1 MSYQVRL
8 SVFEGPFDLLLHLI
22 SRRQVDVTEIDLAD
36 ITQDFVATLRA
47 GIEDLDLE
55 SATRFLVIAATLIEL
70 KALRLLPSERRE
82 ELEDA
87 LGEVRDRLYA
97 RLLEYRA
104 FRDMSRIL
112 AHRLETNR
120 WSLPRDVGLEAW
132 LVRLVPVAPLQVDP
146 TGLARLAAHALRPR
160 IAERVDLRHIRR
172 SYLSIRDAA
181 IALLGALPDDE
192 ATEFRELAGDRPRGD
207 RVVLF
212 LALLELFKLG
222 YLDLEQADAAAPLIV
237 SRREGGFDLES
248 LTEPGE
254 GPSND
259 ERDGGGS
266 DEGGGTDP
274 LLVGAAR

>member
-1 MSYQVRL
+1 MTYQVRL

-47 GIEDLDLE
+47 GLDDLDLE

-70 KALRLLPSERRE
+70 KALRLLPNEKRE

-104 FRDMSRIL
+104 FRDVSRIL
-112 AHRLETNR
+112 AHRLDTNR
-120 WSLPRDVGLEAW
+120 WSLPRDTGLEGW
-132 LVRLVPVAPLQVDP
+132 MVRLVPVAPLQVDAE
-146 TGLARLAAHALRPR
+146 GLARLAARALRPR
-160 IAERVDLRHIRR
+160 VAERVDLRHIRR

-181 IALLGALPDDE
+181 ISLLGALPDDE
-192 ATEFRELAGDRPRGD
+192 ATEFHTLADGRARGD

-222 YLDLEQADAAAPLIV
+222 YLDLEQADASAPLVV
-237 SRREGGFDLES
+237 SRREGGVDLES
-248 LTEPGE
+248 LVEPE
-254 GPSND
+254 GADDTAEDDLVAAP
-259 ERDGGGS
+259 
-266 DEGGGTDP
+266 
-274 LLVGAAR
+274 VGASA

>member
-132 LVRLVPVAPLQVDP
+132 LVR
-146 TGLARLAAHALRPR
+146 
-160 IAERVDLRHIRR
+160 
-172 SYLSIRDAA
+172 
-181 IALLGALPDDE
+181 
-192 ATEFRELAGDRPRGD
+192 
-207 RVVLF
+207 
-212 LALLELFKLG
+212 
-222 YLDLEQADAAAPLIV
+222 
-237 SRREGGFDLES
+237 
-248 LTEPGE
+248 
-254 GPSND
+254 
-259 ERDGGGS
+259 
-266 DEGGGTDP
+266 
-274 LLVGAAR
+274 

>member
-1 MSYQVRL
+1 MTYQVRL

-36 ITQDFVATLRA
+36 ITQDFLITLRD
-47 GIEDLDLE
+47 GLDDLDLD

-112 AHRLETNR
+112 AHRLEANR
-120 WSLPRDVGLEAW
+120 WAMPREVGLEPW
-132 LVRLVPVAPLQVDP
+132 LMRLVPVAPLQVDAE
-146 TGLARLAAHALRPR
+146 GLARSAAHALRPR

-222 YLDLEQADAAAPLIV
+222 YLDLEQAGASEPLVV
-237 SRREGGFDLES
+237 SRREGGVDLES
-248 LTEPGE
+248 LTEPG
-254 GPSND
+254 PDD
-259 ERDGGGS
+259 EDRDGS
-266 DEGGGTDP
+266 GGTSSADGT
-274 LLVGAAR
+274 LVGASR

>member
-1 MSYQVRL
+1 MTYQVRL

-36 ITQDFVATLRA
+36 ITQDFLTTLRD
-47 GIEDLDLE
+47 GLDDLDLE

-112 AHRLETNR
+112 AHRIDANR
-120 WSLPRDVGLEAW
+120 WALPRETGLEPW
-132 LVRLVPVAPLQVDP
+132 LVRLVPVAPLQVDRD
-146 TGLARLAAHALRPR
+146 GLARLAAHALRPR
-160 IAERVDLRHIRR
+160 VAERVDLRHIRR

-222 YLDLEQADAAAPLIV
+222 YLDLEQASASEPLVV
-237 SRREGGFDLES
+237 SRREGGVDLES
-248 LTEPGE
+248 LTEPGPDDVE
-254 GPSND
+254 AEQGASAMD
-259 ERDGGGS
+259 ADG
-266 DEGGGTDP
+266 T
-274 LLVGAAR
+274 LVGAAR